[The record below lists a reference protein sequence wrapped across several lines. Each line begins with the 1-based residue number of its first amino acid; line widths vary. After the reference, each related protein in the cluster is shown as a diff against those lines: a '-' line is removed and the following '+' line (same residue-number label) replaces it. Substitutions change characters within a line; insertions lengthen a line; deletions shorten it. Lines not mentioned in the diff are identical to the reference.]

1 MLFTSGLFLFLFL
14 PITLAGFFVVA
25 RFGGAAA
32 GIAWLAAASLTFYGY
47 WVPQFLILLLGSIAL
62 NFCGG
67 LVIAGAGS
75 RRRAWNCAA
84 LFIAADLLILGY
96 YKYYNFFA
104 ESLGAIGIAWPAL
117 SVVLPIGI
125 SFFTFTQI
133 AYLVDAYHGKVRE
146 HRPLSYLLFVTY
158 FPHLIAGPILHHA
171 EMMPQFADRAT
182 YRPRLRNIGL
192 GLGFLVIGLAKK
204 VLVADSISDMADA
217 AFNAAA
223 GGAVGPAHAWEG
235 AIAYALQI
243 YFDFSGY
250 SDMAVGISLLFGIRL
265 PFNFDSPYQSTSIVD
280 FWRRWHMTLSRFLR
294 DYLYIALGG
303 NRRGKA
309 RRYVNLFV
317 TMVLGGLWHGA
328 AWTFVIWGALHG
340 AFLVVN
346 HLWNAKVRKGR
357 PPSRWSMP
365 LRWLLTFLC
374 VMVAWVVFRADS
386 MTTAMHLYK
395 GMLGLNGTELTA
407 FTEFNIPYRKP
418 EFFQTL
424 LVGLFICLALP
435 PTITLQR
442 WVPQVQRL
450 VQRPQLSRVATVA
463 IALFCVVLL
472 GLSISKL
479 GTYSPFLY
487 FQF

>member
-75 RRRAWNCAA
+75 RRRAWNWAA

-223 GGAVGPAHAWEG
+223 GGAIGPAHAWEG

-340 AFLVVN
+340 VYLIINHVWNWAAARLGVGPDSGGRGGRIIGWGLTMLAVV
-346 HLWNAKVRKGR
+346 
-357 PPSRWSMP
+357 
-365 LRWLLTFLC
+365 
-374 VMVAWVVFRADS
+374 VAWVFFRATSVDE
-386 MTTAMHLYK
+386 AMH
-395 GMLGLNGTELTA
+395 MLGAMAGRQPSQDVLAATSSHWLVLVPLAAAAALLPNSQRIVDGPLAAALDRSLARRGDGAMIAIGGALIVVIWLAMVAASRTNSA
-407 FTEFNIPYRKP
+407 FIYFN
-418 EFFQTL
+418 F
-424 LVGLFICLALP
+424 
-435 PTITLQR
+435 
-442 WVPQVQRL
+442 
-450 VQRPQLSRVATVA
+450 
-463 IALFCVVLL
+463 
-472 GLSISKL
+472 
-479 GTYSPFLY
+479 
-487 FQF
+487 